1 MNDANDSKTLHI
13 LKTELD
19 TLITVLTTMLANDS
33 KLKFVGYE
41 MSPVLACD
49 EAQVLS
55 HGQQQIAVTQLSQW
69 QHLWTVLN
77 YYQRFLVADKCSTR
91 FVSRMPGI
99 IVSSLP
105 ATIVMSVVEQIN
117 AKKDQIKAVIQK
129 GRNHQQRH
137 QFIHQLFP
145 QIMTEQ
151 LYRHIRFSQLPISR
165 VWFRWE
171 TSRQVNKTYSN
182 QDAIAWL
189 EQQRHKPKGLFEATE
204 WLAAIN
210 NAVEQIELGKYKYV
224 QRERQYR
231 VFPHCEY
238 SYYLDDERKT
248 GKFNPTSPW
257 LLLEQP
263 HNALPGGTPLKSFQR
278 LTPLKKTQLKAKS
291 QSIFKPLKLIGV
303 FD

>member
-1 MNDANDSKTLHI
+1 MTDKDDSKTALL

-19 TLITVLTTMLANDS
+19 TLIKVLTTMLADDS
-33 KLKFVGYE
+33 KLNFVGYE
-41 MSPVLACD
+41 MAPVLAVD
-49 EAQVLS
+49 EEQVLS
-55 HGQQQIAVTQLSQW
+55 HGQQYIAVTQLNQW
-69 QHLWTVLN
+69 QHLHRVLN

-105 ATIVMSVVEQIN
+105 ATIVIGLVEQIN
-117 AKKDQIKAVIQK
+117 DKKDQLKAVIQK
-129 GRNHQQRH
+129 NRNHQQRH

-145 QIMTEQ
+145 QVMTEQ
-151 LYRHIRFSQLPISR
+151 LYRHIRYSQLPINR

-189 EQQRHKPKGLFEATE
+189 ELQRSKPKGLFAAAE
-204 WLAAIN
+204 WLAAID
-210 NAVEQIELGKYKYV
+210 NAIGQIEQGHYKYV

-257 LLLEQP
+257 LLLAQP

-278 LTPLKKTQLKAKS
+278 LTPIKKTQLKAKS
-291 QSIFKPLKLIGV
+291 QSIFKPLKLIGI